1 MSGDVMQFPNSVEDF
16 MEKYKIVDTEH
27 VYTNGTE
34 LVPIFRMKQWFE
46 HIGAE
51 PIRHGKLIYEATIE
65 LEPKTKK
72 NNSRIIRVGGGR
84 RIIPSK
90 EFEAYQKGAGFYL
103 GFPEGLEAINERVNL
118 ECKFYRSTK
127 RRVDLVNL
135 EQAICD
141 ILVHYG
147 VLADDSFNIIARM
160 DGSEVL
166 IDKERPRTEVKI
178 YRLEENEDVEK
189 SI

>member
-1 MSGDVMQFPNSVEDF
+1 M
-16 MEKYKIVDTEH
+16 
-27 VYTNGTE
+27 
-34 LVPIFRMKQWFE
+34 
-46 HIGAE
+46 
-51 PIRHGKLIYEATIE
+51 KLIYQATIE

-72 NNSRIIRVGGGR
+72 NGSRIVLIKGVP
-84 RIIPSK
+84 RILPSK
-90 EFEAYQKGAGFYL
+90 DFEKYQKGAGFFL
-103 GFPEGLEAINERVNL
+103 DFPEGMEAIKERVNL

-141 ILVHYG
+141 ILVHFG

-166 IDKERPRTEVKI
+166 IDKEHPRTEIKI
-178 YRLEENEDVEK
+178 YKLEEKEND
-189 SI
+189 

>member
-1 MSGDVMQFPNSVEDF
+1 M
-16 MEKYKIVDTEH
+16 
-27 VYTNGTE
+27 
-34 LVPIFRMKQWFE
+34 
-46 HIGAE
+46 
-51 PIRHGKLIYEATIE
+51 KLIYQATIE

-90 EFEAYQKGAGFYL
+90 EFEAYQKGAGYYL
-103 GFPEGLEAINERVNL
+103 SFPEGLEAINERVNL

-147 VLADDSFNIIARM
+147 VLADDSYNIIARM

-166 IDKERPRTEVKI
+166 IDKEKPRTEVKI

>member
-1 MSGDVMQFPNSVEDF
+1 MRLIDADALIKTLNEEKIKFNADVNYFILNA
-16 MEKYKIVDTEH
+16 
-27 VYTNGTE
+27 
-34 LVPIFRMKQWFE
+34 PIIEAKPT
-46 HIGAE
+46 G
-51 PIRHGKLIYEATIE
+51 HGMKLIYEATIE

-90 EFEAYQKGAGFYL
+90 EFEAYQKGAGYYL

-118 ECKFYRSTK
+118 ECKFYRKTK

-166 IDKERPRTEVKI
+166 IDKERPRTEVRI
-178 YRLEENEDVEK
+178 YELEDDE
-189 SI
+189 

>member
-1 MSGDVMQFPNSVEDF
+1 M
-16 MEKYKIVDTEH
+16 
-27 VYTNGTE
+27 
-34 LVPIFRMKQWFE
+34 
-46 HIGAE
+46 
-51 PIRHGKLIYEATIE
+51 KLIYEATIE

-72 NNSRIIRVGGGR
+72 NGSRIVLIKGVP
-84 RIIPSK
+84 RILPSK
-90 EFEAYQKGAGFYL
+90 DFEIYQKGAGFYL
-103 GFPEGLEAINERVNL
+103 DFPEGLEAINERVNL

-166 IDKERPRTEVKI
+166 IDKERPRTEVRI
-178 YRLEENEDVEK
+178 YRLEENEE
-189 SI
+189 

>member
-1 MSGDVMQFPNSVEDF
+1 M
-16 MEKYKIVDTEH
+16 
-27 VYTNGTE
+27 
-34 LVPIFRMKQWFE
+34 
-46 HIGAE
+46 
-51 PIRHGKLIYEATIE
+51 KLIYQATIE

-72 NNSRIIRVGGGR
+72 NGSRIVLIKGVP
-84 RIIPSK
+84 RILPSK
-90 EFEAYQKGAGFYL
+90 DFEIYQKGAGFYL
-103 GFPEGLEAINERVNL
+103 GFPEGLEAINKRVNL

-166 IDKERPRTEVKI
+166 IDKERPRTEVRI
-178 YRLEENEDVEK
+178 YRLEENEDVEE

>member
-1 MSGDVMQFPNSVEDF
+1 M
-16 MEKYKIVDTEH
+16 
-27 VYTNGTE
+27 
-34 LVPIFRMKQWFE
+34 
-46 HIGAE
+46 
-51 PIRHGKLIYEATIE
+51 
-65 LEPKTKK
+65 
-72 NNSRIIRVGGGR
+72 
-84 RIIPSK
+84 
-90 EFEAYQKGAGFYL
+90 
-103 GFPEGLEAINERVNL
+103 EAINERVNL